1 MRQTIKKFIPLLEM
15 LQHLD
20 EKNRR
25 QYLKSAK
32 NDLIKF
38 LSEIVY
44 NLNIGSLIPP
54 SLDKF
59 RPFKKNIQRL
69 SNRSISL
76 AQRKKILSSSNFF
89 SNVISPLIPILIELI
104 Q

>member
-54 SLDKF
+54 SLDK
-59 RPFKKNIQRL
+59 L
-69 SNRSISL
+69 GL
-76 AQRKKILSSSNFF
+76 LKKIFKGFQIGVL
-89 SNVISPLIPILIELI
+89 V
-104 Q
+104 

>member
-1 MRQTIKKFIPLLEM
+1 M
-15 LQHLD
+15 
-20 EKNRR
+20 
-25 QYLKSAK
+25 KSAK

-44 NLNIGSLIPP
+44 NLNIGSLSPP

-76 AQRKKILSSSNFF
+76 AQRKKILSSPNFF